1 MNINAKRREQL
12 EHYINLFKKIA
23 EKRDLENEKKWIFI
37 IPAMVSVILVVCQTI
52 NALFLISYAYNIRQL
67 SIELDLYF
75 NNILN
80 SNITWPKENN
90 NSISLTS
97 ERLLEIDKYQESLW
111 QIFVSEI
118 IKIVLPFICLI
129 TFAYEVALNKNGKK
143 INFKILAIYILCP
156 ILTLILSLAQAC
168 MLLVTLSKQI
178 SPIRYII
185 NRVSTTLLSIYPQ
198 GRSNLERFFKCEFY
212 DTVDELPPCSGV
224 FHDQVLST
232 VGINFMLALH
242 IFPFICAIYL
252 LIQHLKSKNVEH
264 LFLHIETIQSQKDTN
279 IKNNNEIAN
288 YLSKTLNSFETK
300 FG

>member
-1 MNINAKRREQL
+1 ME
-12 EHYINLFKKIA
+12 
-23 EKRDLENEKKWIFI
+23 
-37 IPAMVSVILVVCQTI
+37 
-52 NALFLISYAYNIRQL
+52 
-67 SIELDLYF
+67 
-75 NNILN
+75 
-80 SNITWPKENN
+80 
-90 NSISLTS
+90 
-97 ERLLEIDKYQESLW
+97 
-111 QIFVSEI
+111 
-118 IKIVLPFICLI
+118 
-129 TFAYEVALNKNGKK
+129 KK